1 MKKLRSVARFAFIT
15 ALLFP
20 VLLIAQPVI
29 NSFSPAGGPIGTT
42 VTIAGTGF
50 STLTADNIVFFG
62 AVRAAVTNASS
73 TSITVNVPAG
83 ATYLPISVTV
93 NSLTAYSLKPFA
105 VTFSG
110 ANSFSYGSFAPT
122 AKFTTGLYPYGICM
136 SDFDG
141 DGKPDLAAPCYSNVP
156 ASFISVLKNTSVPG
170 RLSFDT
176 KIDVPIADMP
186 YAIAAGDL
194 DGDGKPDLAVTY
206 ISGGGN
212 ITIYKNTSSPGVI
225 AFNAVASYATGSSPY
240 RVLINDI
247 DADGLPDLV
256 VGNALNSSVSVFR
269 NTSSG
274 GVLSFAPKID
284 YLTALYTANICIAD
298 IDGDGK
304 KDIAAACYQSQ
315 VISILKNTG
324 SRGVIAFA
332 PKTDITTGNYPSALT
347 AGDVD
352 GDGKADLVVGYYH
365 NFSVLHNKSV
375 AGAFS
380 FDKVN
385 YPLSS
390 FASFPP
396 DDIVLGDVDG
406 DGKVDVIVAEDN
418 AVLISKNNCT
428 PGTVAFGA
436 ISPGYYLSPFK
447 LAAGDL
453 DGDGVPDIAATTSSG
468 SVISV
473 LRNKIREPYIFSF
486 SPVEGEEG
494 DTITITGFT
503 FSNVNTVSF
512 GGTPAASFT
521 IENDNKI
528 KAILAKGATGAV
540 EVASNYGIDSKTGF
554 TFHAPP
560 VVSTFSPATGKTG
573 DTIRISGT
581 SFTGATAVTFGGMPA
596 KYFKVESV
604 NNITA
609 VLGNGVSGYVA
620 VATQYG
626 KDSLPGFT
634 WYPPPTITGFTPT
647 AGGQGTVVT
656 ITGTNFNEI
665 SQVLVGGLPVAF
677 TVQSPGT
684 ITVTIDEG
692 ATGSISITAN
702 GGTVISS
709 TAFSFPPPVITSFSP
724 ETGMPGTTVTIT
736 GNNFRNDVNAN
747 HVYFG
752 AVKGNVIAATRTSLA
767 VEVPNGATYVPLTVT
782 VNNHTAYASRPFNT
796 SFQDGGAGITTG
808 TFTWNNRYTTK
819 DDIGRVQLSD
829 LDGDGKP
836 DVVWNRWAS
845 YVTAPDKRMIGV
857 LRNTSTNGVVSF
869 ADAVS
874 LVKAGNEMNIGDIN
888 GDGKPDVAVIREGE
902 GIYIYRNTSSPG
914 KISFTLADTITGS
927 YYSIY
932 SFLLN
937 DFDGDAKTDMVVAAN
952 DLATGKYVLS
962 FYLNTGYNGAVSFTK
977 IVLPQATQVLKI
989 SPGDFNGDGKPDMLL
1004 SGLSNTVIVLRN
1016 VSVPGNISFTNDGN
1030 MNIGPWDNGVTVAD
1044 FDNDGKSDLI
1054 GYDYNAAITIM
1065 KNVSN
1070 AGAIVFEA
1078 KTAGVLP
1085 KATRFIVGQL
1095 DGDGK
1100 PDLAILIDEKVLLMQ
1115 NTSNGGTFSFASP
1128 VSFSSPVNYNW
1139 CTDACI
1145 GDIDGDGKP
1154 DMAISHNVNQWVSV
1168 LRNTHGEQN
1177 VTICSKTGT
1186 NFTSSANGANY
1197 QWQVNT
1203 GAGYANIA
1211 DNANYSGVNTP
1222 SLKLSTV
1229 PASFNGSQY
1238 HCIVDGNVSAPVN
1251 LVVHPTIIPT
1261 GRISSS
1267 GTQVCTKD
1275 VIRLDCIDNKTPDN
1289 TWYELWQS
1297 NNGQAF
1303 FYHSRSL
1310 EPGYKYVTFDSGSV
1324 DKRYFFTLRPPE
1336 SIPCSYTNNTDTVIV
1351 KYTRLDIPL
1360 ITASG
1365 YTLSVSNADNAAR
1378 YTWQIQDER
1387 TYAWSDITVAANGA
1401 TYNVPVIGTYR
1412 VKATNPYCARYSD
1425 EKKIYVTGI
1434 DAVSAEAMGV
1444 RTYPNPVSAHF
1455 TIDDL
1460 KLSDKWQT
1468 LDVYASDGRQV
1479 VTGYN
1484 IRNQQTITLFT
1495 GNFVNGVYMVIMRR
1509 KEGAPVVMKFVKH

>member
-1 MKKLRSVARFAFIT
+1 MKKFRPAARLAFIT

-20 VLLIAQPVI
+20 VLIIAQPVI
-29 NSFSPAGGPIGTT
+29 NSFSPAGGPIGTQ
-42 VTIAGTGF
+42 VTITGTGF
-50 STLTADNIVFFG
+50 STLPADNIVFFG
-62 AVRAAVTNASS
+62 AVRAAVTNAGG
-73 TSITVNVPAG
+73 TSITVTVPAG

-93 NSLTAYSLKPFA
+93 NSLTGYSQRPFD

-122 AKFTTGLYPYGICM
+122 AKFTSGLYPYGICM

-141 DGKPDLAAPCYSNVP
+141 DGKPDLAAACYSNVP
-156 ASFISVLKNTSVPG
+156 ASFISVLKNTSVQG
-170 RLSFDT
+170 RLSFDQ

-212 ITIYKNTSSPGVI
+212 ITIYKNISSPGVI
-225 AFNAVASYATGSSPY
+225 AFNAVAGYATGSSPY

-247 DADGLPDLV
+247 DNDGLPDLV

-269 NTSSG
+269 NTSSS

-284 YLTALYTANICIAD
+284 YMTALYTANICVAD

-304 KDIAAACYQSQ
+304 KDIAAACYQSH
-315 VISILKNTG
+315 VISILRNTG
-324 SRGVIAFA
+324 SRGTIAFA
-332 PKTDITTGNYPSALT
+332 SRADISTGNYPSALT
-347 AGDVD
+347 AGDID
-352 GDGKADLVVGYYH
+352 GDGKADLVVGYFH
-365 NFSVLHNKSV
+365 NFSVLRNRSA

-390 FASFPP
+390 LASFPP

-406 DGKVDVIVAEDN
+406 DGKADVIVAEDN

-428 PGTVAFGA
+428 PGTVAFA
-436 ISPGYYLSPFK
+436 AMSPGYYLSPFK

-453 DGDGVPDIAATTSSG
+453 DGDGMPDIAATTSWGSEI
-468 SVISV
+468 SVI
-473 LRNKIREPYIFSF
+473 RNKITEPYISAFT
-486 SPVEGEEG
+486 PVEGEEG

-528 KAILAKGATGAV
+528 KAVLAKGATGAV
-540 EVASNYGIDSKTGF
+540 AVANNYGNDSKTGF
-554 TFHAPP
+554 IFHAPP
-560 VVSTFSPATGKTG
+560 VVSSFSPAKGKTG
-573 DTIRISGT
+573 DTIRISGA

-596 KYFKVESV
+596 KFFKVESV

-609 VLGNGVSGYVA
+609 VIGNGVGGHIA
-620 VATQYG
+620 VATPYG
-626 KDSLPGFT
+626 KDSLSGFT
-634 WYPPPTITGFTPT
+634 WYPPPTITGITPT

-656 ITGTNFNEI
+656 ISGTNFNEV

-677 TVQSPGT
+677 VVQSPNI
-684 ITVTIDEG
+684 ITVMIDEG

-709 TAFSFPPPVITSFSP
+709 AAFSFPPPVITSFSP
-724 ETGMPGTTVTIT
+724 ETGVAGSTITIT
-736 GNNFRNDVNAN
+736 GNNFRSDVNAN
-747 HVYFG
+747 QVYFG
-752 AVKGNVIAATRTSLA
+752 AVKGKVIAASRTSLT
-767 VEVPNGATYVPLTVT
+767 VEVPNGVTYVPLTVT

-796 SFQDGGAGITTG
+796 SFEDGGAGITTG
-808 TFTWNNRYTTK
+808 AYTWNKWQTAK
-819 DDIGRVQLSD
+819 GDIGPIELSD

-845 YVTAPDKRMIGV
+845 YVTAPDDRAVGV

-869 ADAVS
+869 ADAVG
-874 LVKAGNEMNIGDIN
+874 LVKAGNYMKIGDIN
-888 GDGKPDVAVIREGE
+888 GDGKPDVAMIREGE
-902 GIYIYRNTSSPG
+902 GIYVYRNTSSPG
-914 KISFTLADTITGS
+914 NISFTAADTITGS

-937 DFDGDAKTDMVVAAN
+937 DFDGDAKADLVVAAT
-952 DLATGKYVLS
+952 DLTTGKYVLS
-962 FYLNTGYNGAVSFTK
+962 FYINAGYNGAVSFTR
-977 IVLPQATQVLKI
+977 IDLPQATQVLKLT
-989 SPGDFNGDGKPDMLL
+989 PGDFNGDGKPDVLV
-1004 SGLSNTVIVLRN
+1004 SGLSNKVTMLRN
-1016 VSVPGNISFTNDGN
+1016 VSVPGNISFTNDGD
-1030 MNIGPWDNGVTVAD
+1030 MNLGPWDNGITVAD
-1044 FDNDGKSDLI
+1044 FDNDHKSDII

-1065 KNVSN
+1065 RNISN

-1078 KTAGVLP
+1078 RAAGVLP
-1085 KATRFIVGQL
+1085 KAGRFIVGQL

-1100 PDLAILIDEKVLLMQ
+1100 PDLAMLIDKKALLMQ
-1115 NTSNGGTFSFASP
+1115 NTSNGGNFSFAPP
-1128 VSFSSPVNYNW
+1128 VSFSPQFNFYWS
-1139 CTDACI
+1139 TDACI

-1154 DMAISHNVNQWVSV
+1154 DMAVSHTDNQWVSV

-1177 VTICSKTGT
+1177 VTICSETGS
-1186 NFTSSANGANY
+1186 NFTSSVNGASY

-1211 DNANYSGVNTP
+1211 DNANYSGVNTS
-1222 SLKLSTV
+1222 SLKLSAV
-1229 PASFNGSQY
+1229 PASFNYSQY
-1238 HCIVDGNVSAPVN
+1238 HCLVDGNVSAAIN

-1267 GTQVCTKD
+1267 NTQVCTKD
-1275 VIRLDCIDNKTPDN
+1275 VIRLDCINNKTPDN

-1310 EPGYKYVTFDSGSV
+1310 EPGYKYVTYDSGSI
-1324 DKRYFFTLRPPE
+1324 DKKYFFTLRPPS

-1351 KYTRLDIPL
+1351 KFTRLDIPS

-1365 YTLSVSNADNAAR
+1365 YTLSVSNVDTAAR

-1387 TYAWSDITVAANGA
+1387 TYAWRDITVAANA
-1401 TYNVPVIGTYR
+1401 PVYNVPVIGTYR
-1412 VKATNPYCARYSD
+1412 VKAANIYCERYSD

-1434 DAVSAEAMGV
+1434 DGVSAEAMGI
-1444 RTYPNPVSAHF
+1444 RTYPNPVLAHF
-1455 TIDDL
+1455 TIDEL

-1468 LDVYASDGRQV
+1468 LDVYGSDGRLV
-1479 VTGYN
+1479 VAGFN
-1484 IRNQQTITLFT
+1484 IKNQQTITLFT
-1495 GNFVNGVYMVIMRR
+1495 GSFVNGVYMVIMRR